1 MSRSSA
7 SRRGGTGRP
16 RLSSEAQRGIRLAT
30 RVTLRECGLIA
41 ERAAEANLTLAAYLR
56 TAALRARIN
65 PPLVPPIN
73 LRFVG
78 DLGRVGNNLN
88 QLVHAIHAGRAPAG
102 LLAAVEEVRSLL
114 VDVHR
119 ELIGLQSP
127 AHDREGHQGDGVPGD
142 A

>member
-1 MSRSSA
+1 VSRARA
-7 SRRGGTGRP
+7 SRRGGSGRP
-16 RLSSEAQRGIRLAT
+16 RLSPDAQRGIRVAT
-30 RVTLRECGLIA
+30 RLTLRECGLIA
-41 ERAAEANLTLAAYLR
+41 ALAAEANLTLSAYLR
-56 TAALRARIN
+56 AAALRAKIN

-88 QLVHAIHAGRAPAG
+88 QLVHAIHAGRAAPG
-102 LLAAVEEVRSLL
+102 LLAVIEELRSLL
-114 VDVHR
+114 DDVRR

-127 AHDREGHQGDGVPGD
+127 PHDREGHQGDGVPRD